1 MEKSVNNLIINEVNK
16 LADYIKETKDY
27 QDYLFLFNKLK
38 ENDKALEYIDKIKK
52 LQQEIVKKEVNGDD
66 ITSLDNEIK
75 ELLDKLNRIPLYI
88 EYINKQK
95 ELNEEYQIIKNTLDD
110 YFYELFN

>member
-16 LADYIKETKDY
+16 LVDYIKETKDY
-27 QDYLFLFNKLK
+27 QDYLFLSNKLK